1 MRRGLQAESGA
12 PEMSTPI
19 NSSFIIA
26 KSINGE
32 IDRVIGEEDE
42 RREGRTEMERVNA
55 RCE

>member
-1 MRRGLQAESGA
+1 MRAGRGA
-12 PEMSTPI
+12 PEMSTSI

-32 IDRVIGEEDE
+32 IDRVIGEEDG